1 MIRLEL
7 LFLMQCLLGI
17 LMMIFL
23 HKINR
28 MKKQVDEITKEVK
41 AYLTFIETEVKEETK
56 EEPIFGKTE
65 KTVKI
70 SKDEAENRLIQAVLQ
85 EYFP

>member
-1 MIRLEL
+1 MIHLEL

-17 LMMIFL
+17 LMLIFL

-28 MKKQVDEITKEVK
+28 MKKQVDDITKEVK
-41 AYLTFIETEVKEETK
+41 DYLTFIEEDSEQESLSMK
-56 EEPIFGKTE
+56 GE
-65 KTVKI
+65 KKANV
-70 SKDEAENRLIQAVLQ
+70 SRDEIDNHLIQTVLQ